1 MNLRIVVC
9 IVFVIAVL
17 LPVVPTLATP
27 ERPIF
32 HTSVGSSLWIIQ
44 QSAPDDRR
52 NPEPTSLHTGVLD
65 AQLGFQGATT
75 VAVAP
80 YTASAVIVAQAAQ
93 VVAGDHHTC
102 ALTRAGGVKC
112 WGRNAY
118 HQLDDGTWGF
128 TSPIPVD
135 VPGLSSG
142 VAAIAATDDRTC
154 AVMSTGEVKCW
165 EYPFN
170 ATPSTLTNLTEGVD
184 AIAMGAYHTCVL
196 TEGGGVKC
204 WTADSTT
211 PVVVSGLTA
220 GVISITAGEYHSCA
234 MTIEGGVRCWGRND
248 SGQLGDG
255 TTTSSTTPVNV
266 SGLSTGAT
274 SISAGRSHTCA
285 VAADGSVQCWGDNHT
300 GQLGDGT
307 HTNREIPVTVNGLT
321 TGMYAVTAG
330 DQHTCALTSGGG
342 VKCWGA
348 NGYGQL
354 GDGTTTS
361 STTPVNASDMAT
373 GVTAIIAGAY
383 HTCAVIIGG
392 GIKCWG
398 NNDNGQLGNGSTN
411 DHSIPGDVN
420 GLTAS
425 TIASGDDHTCALTP
439 GGGAKCWG
447 RNDFGQV
454 GDGTMNNRPLPV
466 NVSGFTAGAHAIS
479 AGSSHTCTLLDG
491 GGVKCW
497 GHNNFGQL
505 GNGTV
510 DNSSI
515 PVSVGGLFEGVTAIA
530 AGQSH
535 TCVLTLSGGV
545 KCWGNNFFGQL
556 GDGTTIGHLNPVA
569 VSGLDTGVTAITA
582 GASHTCALT
591 ATGGV
596 KCWGLGF
603 SGQLGDGN
611 TLSHS
616 NPVNVSGL
624 GSGVTAITAGNN
636 HTCALT
642 TTGSIKCWG
651 DNASG
656 QLGDGTQNGH
666 TIPVDVN
673 DLAAV
678 ATAITAGA
686 YHTCALTSD
695 GGAKCWGANG
705 AGRLGDGTT
714 TTRTT
719 PVDVRDLGAG
729 VSAISAGDS
738 HTCALIIA
746 GSIKCWG
753 ASSYGQ
759 LGINLGWTPGDVIG
773 FGPGVRTTYLPI
785 LLR

>member
-1 MNLRIVVC
+1 MNLHIIVRS
-9 IVFVIAVL
+9 VFVIVIL
-17 LPVVPTLATP
+17 LPVVPTLAAP

-32 HTSVGSSLWIIQ
+32 HMSVGSPSWIVQ
-44 QSAPDDRR
+44 QSASDGRG
-52 NPEPTSLHTGVLD
+52 NPEPISSDTEVLD
-65 AQLGFQGATT
+65 AQPGFQGATAT
-75 VAVAP
+75 VVTP
-80 YTASAVIVAQAAQ
+80 YTTSAVMVAQAAQ

-102 ALTRAGGVKC
+102 ALTRTGGVKC

-118 HQLDDGTWGF
+118 RELGGGTWGF

-135 VPGLSSG
+135 VPGLSAG
-142 VAAIAATDDRTC
+142 VAAIAANDDRAC

-165 EYPFN
+165 EYPYN
-170 ATPSTLTNLTEGVD
+170 AIPSILTNLTEGVD
-184 AIAMGAYHTCVL
+184 SIAMGSHHTCVL
-196 TEGGGVKC
+196 TEAGGVKC
-204 WTADSTT
+204 WTADSST

-220 GVISITAGEYHSCA
+220 GVIRITAGENHTCA
-234 MTIEGGVRCWGRND
+234 MTVEGGVKCWGHND

-255 TTTSSTTPVNV
+255 TTTSSIAPVDV
-266 SGLSTGAT
+266 SGLSTGAM

-285 VAADGSVQCWGDNHT
+285 VAAGGGVWCWGANYH

-307 HTNREIPVTVNGLT
+307 QTNRQIPVTVNGLAA
-321 TGMYAVTAG
+321 GMNAVAAG
-330 DQHTCALTSGGG
+330 DQHTCGLTSGGS

-361 STTPVNASDMAT
+361 SNAPVNVTDMAT

-383 HTCAVIIGG
+383 HTCAVMANGG
-392 GIKCWG
+392 VKCWG
-398 NNDNGQLGNGSTN
+398 NNDNGQLGNGSTS

-425 TIASGDDHTCALTP
+425 AITTGDDHTCALTP
-439 GGGAKCWG
+439 GGGVKCWG

-454 GDGTMNNRPLPV
+454 GDGTVNNRPVPV
-466 NVSGFTAGAHAIS
+466 DVSGLTTGAHGMC
-479 AGSSHTCTLLDG
+479 AGSSHTCALMDG
-491 GGVKCW
+491 GGAKCW

-505 GNGTV
+505 GNGAT
-510 DNSSI
+510 DDASM
-515 PVSVGGLFEGVTAIA
+515 PVSVSGLVEGVTAIA

-535 TCVLTLSGGV
+535 TCVLTLAGGV

-556 GDGTTIGHLNPVA
+556 GDGSTIGHLNPVV
-569 VSGLDTGVTAITA
+569 VSGLGTGVTAITA

-591 ATGGV
+591 ASGGV

-603 SGQLGDGN
+603 SGQLGEGN
-611 TLSHS
+611 TLSRS
-616 NPVNVSGL
+616 SPVDVSSL
-624 GSGVTAITAGNN
+624 GSGVMAIAAGNK

-642 TTGSIKCWG
+642 TAGSIKCWG
-651 DNASG
+651 DNSSG
-656 QLGDGTQNGH
+656 QLGDGTQSGH
-666 TIPVDVN
+666 TVPVDVN

-686 YHTCALTSD
+686 YHTCALTND

-714 TTRTT
+714 ATRIT
-719 PVDVRDLGAG
+719 PVDVKDLATG

-738 HTCALIIA
+738 HTCALTIQ
-746 GSIKCWG
+746 GHIKCWG

-759 LGINLGWTPGDVIG
+759 LGINPGWTPGDVIG